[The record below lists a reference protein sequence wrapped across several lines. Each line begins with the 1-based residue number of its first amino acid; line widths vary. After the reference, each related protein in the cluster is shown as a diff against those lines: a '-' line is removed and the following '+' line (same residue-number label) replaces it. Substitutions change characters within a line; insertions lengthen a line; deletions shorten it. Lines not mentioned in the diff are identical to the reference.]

1 MNTITENPHFARVD
15 RAPFEIGRLLQT
27 MPEVFSAHAPI
38 EPEHQLL
45 GAAVVKHAWNANQT
59 LLSGIEAIG
68 HVLQV
73 AANNKE
79 WEVDRDHVAR
89 LGGLITHLAVEAQLM
104 QELDDGFSAALRAQK
119 ERSEE

>member
-1 MNTITENPHFARVD
+1 MNTATENPHFARVD
-15 RAPFEIGRLLQT
+15 RAPFEIGRLLQA

-45 GAAVVKHAWNANQT
+45 GAAVAQHAWNANQT
-59 LLSGIEAIG
+59 LLSGLEAIG
-68 HVLQV
+68 HILQV

-79 WEVDRDHVAR
+79 WEVDPQHVSR

-104 QELDDGFSAALRAQK
+104 QELEEGFGEALRAQQA
-119 ERSEE
+119 RTTR